1 MTCVADG
8 GLAELARDDV
18 IRECR
23 DVMLRHPALTHHEF
37 MEMVEIIRALGN
49 SYRLAALE
57 PGSGFLYGRFT
68 FNFCRVVVSC
78 VER

>member
-1 MTCVADG
+1 
-8 GLAELARDDV
+8 
-18 IRECR
+18 
-23 DVMLRHPALTHHEF
+23 

-68 FNFCRVVVSC
+68 FNFAGSLCRVSSGRRHFGGARVSSIYGSDRLLC
-78 VER
+78 VPIMVQPVQTIVRGP

>member
-1 MTCVADG
+1 MINIGIQALLLSLLG
-8 GLAELARDDV
+8 
-18 IRECR
+18 I
-23 DVMLRHPALTHHEF
+23 HPALTHHEF

-78 VER
+78 VAR

>member
-1 MTCVADG
+1 MSNFGIHALLLSLLG
-8 GLAELARDDV
+8 N
-18 IRECR
+18 
-23 DVMLRHPALTHHEF
+23 HPALTHHEF
-37 MEMVEIIRALGN
+37 MEVVEIVRALGN

-78 VER
+78 VAR